1 VHPNQA
7 QVQLQAG
14 GDTGRLANACKC
26 EVFFLSTEI
35 LFRNLASGFMGLLE
49 NAEQTPI
56 VWMNRGIDGSS
67 IDIGS

>member
-14 GDTGRLANACKC
+14 GNTKRLANACKC
-26 EVFFLSTEI
+26 KVFFQSIEI
-35 LFRNLASGFMGLLE
+35 PFRNSASGYMGFLE

>member
-1 VHPNQA
+1 VHSNQA

-14 GDTGRLANACKC
+14 EDTKRLANASRCK
-26 EVFFLSTEI
+26 VFFLSTEI
-35 LFRNLASGFMGLLE
+35 LFRNLASGHLGFLE

-56 VWMNRGIDGSS
+56 VWMNRGIDGST